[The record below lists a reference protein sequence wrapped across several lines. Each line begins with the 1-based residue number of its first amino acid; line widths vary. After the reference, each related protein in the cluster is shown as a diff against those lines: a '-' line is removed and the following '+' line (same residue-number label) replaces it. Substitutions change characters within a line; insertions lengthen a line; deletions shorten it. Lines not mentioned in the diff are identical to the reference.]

1 MREETTV
8 VLTSDDVT
16 QAVAEYLKK
25 RGIDC
30 SGGYADF
37 RVKTRNGVTDFE
49 CKITG
54 DMKKT
59 CLTLII
65 SSK

>member
-1 MREETTV
+1 MREETMV
-8 VLTSDDVT
+8 FMTSDDVT

-30 SGGYADF
+30 SGGYAAF
-37 RVKTRNGVTDFE
+37 RTKMRNGEFDFE

-54 DMKKT
+54 VKK
-59 CLTLII
+59 
-65 SSK
+65 KHA